1 MVTYQG
7 SITDNRKLKT
17 QTDKIPVTK
26 KEKIQHFDAMAI
38 ERDKWRKK
46 GKYYHRELENYLRFL
61 VPEGASVLEIGCGT
75 GDLLAGLKPARG
87 VGIDISPQMVA
98 TAQEKFP
105 YLDFREDDFEDL
117 QIEETFDYIIISETM
132 GHVEDIQA
140 SLESLHKL
148 CTPETRIITIYFNY
162 LWAPVIKFAEFSGLR
177 MRQSLQHW
185 LPLEDI
191 ANLLDLSGFDVVK
204 KGYRVLMPFN
214 IPLFSGFCNRFLANM
229 PLFWKMA
236 MTEVLVSRP
245 VAVRKSAEEASC
257 TVLVPCRNERGN
269 IEDAILRTPEM
280 GKAMEIIFVE
290 GGSSDGT
297 YEECLRMQELY
308 PDKDISVLRQD
319 GKGKGDAVRK
329 GFGAAKNDVLMILDA
344 DLTVPP
350 EDLPKFFAAIT
361 SGKGEFINGSRLV
374 YNMEKEAMR
383 FLNTLG
389 NKFFSRVFTYLFEQR
404 IRDTLCGTK
413 VLWKEDY
420 LKIQDGRKYFGDF
433 DPFGD
438 FDLLFGAV
446 KLNLK
451 ITEIP
456 IRYRERTYGSTQI
469 SRFRHGVLL
478 LKMSWFGLFKIK
490 WI

>member
-1 MVTYQG
+1 
-7 SITDNRKLKT
+7 
-17 QTDKIPVTK
+17 
-26 KEKIQHFDAMAI
+26 MAG
-38 ERDKWRKK
+38 ERSKWRHK
-46 GKYYHRELENYLRFL
+46 GRYYHGELEKYLRFL

-75 GDLLAGLKPARG
+75 GELLAAVRPGRG
-87 VGIDISPQMVA
+87 VGIDISPKMV
-98 TAQEKFP
+98 EKARQNFSH
-105 YLDFREDDFEDL
+105 LEFVVDDFEDL
-117 QIEETFDYIIISETM
+117 QISETFDYIIIAETM
-132 GHVEDIQA
+132 GHVDDVQA
-140 SLESLHKL
+140 AFQGLHKV
-148 CTPETRIITIYFNY
+148 CTPETRVITIYYNY
-162 LWAPVIKFAEFSGLR
+162 LWAPVIRFTELTGIR
-177 MRQSLQHW
+177 MKQSLQHW
-185 LPLEDI
+185 LPLDDI
-191 ANLLDLSGFDVVK
+191 ANLLFLADFDVVK
-204 KGYRVLMPFN
+204 KGYRVLMPIK
-214 IPLFSGFCNRFLANM
+214 IPIFSTFCNKFLANM

-236 MTEVLVSRP
+236 LTEVLVSRP
-245 VAVRKSAEEASC
+245 MATRRKAVDTTC
-257 TVLVPCRNERGN
+257 TVLVPCRNEKGN
-269 IEDAILRTPEM
+269 IEDAIRRTPDM
-280 GKAMEIIFVE
+280 GKQTEIIFVE

-297 YEECLRMQELY
+297 YEECLRVQAAY
-308 PDKDISVLRQD
+308 PDRDISVLQQD
-319 GKGKGDAVRK
+319 GRGKGDAVRK
-329 GFGAAKNDVLMILDA
+329 GFDAAKNDVLMILDA

-361 SGKGEFINGSRLV
+361 TGKGEFINGSRLV
-374 YNMEKEAMR
+374 YRMEKEAMR

-413 VLWKEDY
+413 VLWREDY
-420 LKIQDGRKYFGDF
+420 LKIQKGRKYFGDF

-478 LKMSWFGLFKIK
+478 LKMAWFGLFKIK